1 MPEAARHRYIQ
12 LLKSSNR
19 EAKMKI
25 LVGYNGSE
33 ETKKALELAKKHA
46 HAFDGKIFIV
56 TSLFGG
62 HRERVKDLEDAKI
75 GLEEAVKSVE
85 KDGIPCEQHL
95 LIRSLD
101 PGEDIVQFAE
111 ENDADEL
118 IIGIIKKT
126 KVEKFLLGSNA
137 QYVIL
142 HSPCPVISVK

>member
-1 MPEAARHRYIQ
+1 M
-12 LLKSSNR
+12 N
-19 EAKMKI
+19 I
-25 LVGYNGSE
+25 LVGYDGSQE
-33 ETKKALELAKKHA
+33 AKEALKLAKKHA
-46 HAFDGKIFIV
+46 HAFEGKIFIV
-56 TSLFGG
+56 TSLFANN
-62 HRERVKDLEDAKI
+62 RQCIEDIEDAKI

-95 LIRSLD
+95 LIRGLD

-118 IIGIIKKT
+118 IIGIIKKS

-142 HSPCPVISVK
+142 YSPCPVISVK